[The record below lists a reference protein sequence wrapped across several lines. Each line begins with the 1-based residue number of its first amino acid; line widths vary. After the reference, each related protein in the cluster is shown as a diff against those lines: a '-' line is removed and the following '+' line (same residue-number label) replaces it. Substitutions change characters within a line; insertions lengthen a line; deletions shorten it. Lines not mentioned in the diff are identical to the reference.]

1 LDKIYG
7 NDTATVCEV
16 QNQIFLFNE
25 TVNFM
30 KFNQV
35 TIKDIARELG
45 ISPSTV
51 SRALKDHPD
60 ISVATKKAVNELA
73 DKLNYQ
79 PNIVALNLRQKKT
92 NTIGVI
98 IPEIVHFFFS
108 TVISGIEDVAYTAG
122 YNVILAQS
130 NESYQREIT
139 DMKALFN
146 SRVDGMLLSISRET
160 TNFDHIESIISKG
173 VPIVFYDRMYNSPNS
188 SKVIVDDYAG
198 AKEAVNHLIEQGCKK
213 IAHINGSPNLIISID
228 RFRGYTEALQENK
241 LAVDD
246 DLIVNCQSGTFE
258 EGKKAALK
266 LLSQKNIPDAIF
278 AGNDPM
284 AMGAMMAIK
293 EKGLKI
299 PQDVAIVGFSNWFF
313 GELMDPSLTTVDQ
326 PGFEMGQEAA
336 RLLIRQIEM
345 KDKEDFDPQ
354 PETKILKTRLVIRN
368 SSLKKDIKKR

>member
-1 LDKIYG
+1 
-7 NDTATVCEV
+7 
-16 QNQIFLFNE
+16 
-25 TVNFM
+25 M

-60 ISVATKKAVNELA
+60 ISVDTKKAVNELA

-79 PNIVALNLRQKKT
+79 PNIVALSLRQKKT

-98 IPEIVHFFFS
+98 IPELVHFFFS
-108 TVISGIEDVAYTAG
+108 TVISGIEDVARQAG

-130 NESYQREIT
+130 NEAYAREVAHVKT
-139 DMKALFN
+139 LFN
-146 SRVDGMLLSISRET
+146 SRVDGMLISLARET

-173 VPIVFYDRMYNSPNS
+173 VPVVFYDRMYNSATA

-198 AKEAVNHLIEQGCKK
+198 AKEAVKHLIAQGCKK
-213 IAHINGSPNLIISID
+213 IVHMVGAPTLNISKD
-228 RFRGYTEALQENK
+228 RLRGYKDALTESGI
-241 LAVDD
+241 AVDER
-246 DLIVNCQSGTFE
+246 LILACDTGTFE
-258 EGKKAALK
+258 EGKEVVRK
-266 LLSQKNIPDAIF
+266 LLTSNTAVDAIF
-278 AGNDPM
+278 TNNDPM

-299 PQDVAIVGFSNWFF
+299 PDDIAVVGFSNWFF
-313 GELMDPSLTTVDQ
+313 GELMEPSLTTIDQ

-336 RLLIRQIEM
+336 RLLIRQIER
-345 KDKEDFDPQ
+345 KDKEQEELPA
-354 PETKILKTRLVIRN
+354 ETKVLKTRLIIRN
-368 SSLKKDIKKR
+368 SSLKRR

>member
-1 LDKIYG
+1 
-7 NDTATVCEV
+7 
-16 QNQIFLFNE
+16 
-25 TVNFM
+25 M

-60 ISVATKKAVNELA
+60 ISVQTKKAVNELA
-73 DKLNYQ
+73 ERLNYQ

-130 NESYQREIT
+130 NESYQRELT

-160 TNFDHIESIISKG
+160 NNFDHIESIISKG
-173 VPIVFYDRMYNSPNS
+173 VPIVFYDRMYNSPTS

-198 AKEAVNHLIEQGCKK
+198 AKEAVEHLIEQGCTR
-213 IAHINGSPNLIISID
+213 IGHLNGAPNLMISID
-228 RFRGYTEALQENK
+228 RFRGYTDALKEHGMEVKEN
-241 LAVDD
+241 
-246 DLIVNCQSGTFE
+246 LIVNCPSGTFE
-258 EGKKAALK
+258 EGKRGALK
-266 LLSQKNIPDAIF
+266 LLSLNPIPDAIF
-278 AGNDPM
+278 ANNDPM

-293 EKGLKI
+293 EKGLMI
-299 PQDVAIVGFSNWFF
+299 PQDVAVVGFSNWFF

-336 RLLIRQIEM
+336 RLLIRHIEM
-345 KDKEDFDPQ
+345 KDKEDFEPQ
-354 PETKILKTRLVIRN
+354 PETKILKTKLIIRN
-368 SSLKKDIKKR
+368 SSLKKQAKKK

>member
-1 LDKIYG
+1 
-7 NDTATVCEV
+7 
-16 QNQIFLFNE
+16 
-25 TVNFM
+25 M

-60 ISVATKKAVNELA
+60 ISVSTKKAVNELA
-73 DKLNYQ
+73 EKLNYQ

-92 NTIGVI
+92 NTLGVI

-130 NESYQREIT
+130 NESYQRELT

-173 VPIVFYDRMYNSPNS
+173 VPIVFYDRMYDSPTS
-188 SKVIVDDYAG
+188 SKVIVDDYVG
-198 AKEAVNHLIEQGCKK
+198 AKEAVTHLIEQGCKR
-213 IAHINGSPNLIISID
+213 IGHLNGAPNLLISID
-228 RFRGYTEALQENK
+228 RFRGYTDALTENG
-241 LAVDD
+241 LEVYDN
-246 DLIVNCQSGTFE
+246 LVVSTSSGTFE
-258 EGKKAALK
+258 EGKKATHK
-266 LLSQKNIPDAIF
+266 LLSQSVLPDAIF
-278 AGNDPM
+278 ANNDPM

-299 PQDVAIVGFSNWFF
+299 PEDIAIVGFSNWFI
-313 GELMDPSLTTVDQ
+313 GEMMEPSLTTVDQ

-345 KDKEDFDPQ
+345 KDKEQFDPQ

-368 SSLKKDIKKR
+368 SSLKNKGKK

>member
-1 LDKIYG
+1 
-7 NDTATVCEV
+7 
-16 QNQIFLFNE
+16 
-25 TVNFM
+25 M

-60 ISVATKKAVNELA
+60 ISSDTKKAVNELA
-73 DKLNYQ
+73 EKLNYQ
-79 PNIVALNLRQKKT
+79 PNIVALSLRQRKT

-98 IPEIVHFFFS
+98 IPELVHFFFS
-108 TVISGIEDVAYTAG
+108 TVISGIESVAYEAG

-130 NESYQREIT
+130 NESYQREVIAL
-139 DMKALFN
+139 KALFN
-146 SRVDGMLLSISRET
+146 SRVDGMLLSVSRET

-173 VPIVFYDRMYNSPNS
+173 VPIVFYDRMYNNPNT
-188 SKVIVDDYAG
+188 SKVIVDDYIG
-198 AKEAVNHLIEQGCKK
+198 AKEAVFHLIDQGCKR
-213 IAHINGSPNLIISID
+213 IAHLVGAPSLIITKD
-228 RFRGYTEALQENK
+228 RLRGYQDALNEKELELKENYT
-241 LAVDD
+241 
-246 DLIVNCQSGTFE
+246 IICPSGSFE
-258 EGKKAALK
+258 EGKKATKK
-266 LLSQKNIPDAIF
+266 LLALATLPDAIF

-299 PQDVAIVGFSNWFF
+299 PQDIAVVGFSNWFF

-345 KDKEDFDPQ
+345 KDKDQDDPN
-354 PETKILKTRLVIRN
+354 PETKVLKTRLVVRD
-368 SSLKKDIKKR
+368 SSQKKTAKKK